1 MTKLKIPKSKI
12 RIKNTGKTLG
22 NLIFNENFQKLLK
35 VGIVALNYIKK
46 FIFKMVIGSE
56 TELSIKFKTTE
67 SVFLFWFV
75 CHAWFL
81 ERTDFGLKYFGL
93 IMEFSCT
100 GL

>member
-12 RIKNTGKTLG
+12 RIKNTGKTWG

-35 VGIVALNYIKK
+35 VGIVTLNYIKK
-46 FIFKMVIGSE
+46 FIFKMVIGFE

-67 SVFLFWFV
+67 SVFLSWFV
-75 CHAWFL
+75 CHSWFL
-81 ERTDFGLKYFGL
+81 DRTNFGLKYFGL
-93 IMEFSCT
+93 ILEFSCT